1 MSRPTRTQSVA
12 PRLMTHHDLAVYLRR
27 SEGWLTANLGRLV
40 GEGCPEPDRLFAP
53 DGLFDLKAVDA
64 WLDRR
69 SNLRA
74 APGDGQEDDAAAAE
88 AQLLE
93 RIEHAKL

>member
-1 MSRPTRTQSVA
+1 
-12 PRLMTHHDLAVYLRR
+12 MTHHDLAVYLRR
-27 SEGWLTANLGRLV
+27 SEGWLTSNLGRLI

-53 DGLFDLKAVDA
+53 DGLFDRAAVDA

-69 SNLRA
+69 SNLRPA
-74 APGDGQEDDAAAAE
+74 LGGGLEDEAAAAE
-88 AQLLE
+88 AHLLE